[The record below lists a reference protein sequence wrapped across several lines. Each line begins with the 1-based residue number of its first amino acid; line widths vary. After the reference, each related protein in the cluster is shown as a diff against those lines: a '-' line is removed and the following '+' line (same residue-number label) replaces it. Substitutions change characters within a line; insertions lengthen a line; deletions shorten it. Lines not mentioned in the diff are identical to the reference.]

1 MYITADDVRATV
13 RGSPSAAGDSGTA
26 AELDDATIEKAIAA
40 QQAIVEAYARTRWP
54 DDQAPDLVKS
64 LVRDLAAY
72 DATLVYRRS
81 KDLSQFDPIYLR
93 YQEAR
98 QILTDIAAGR
108 VQVEPDPDEPGTG
121 EGGRA
126 TVINPYAGRLFDRS
140 DVGLHPTPRGHY
152 QTGWGD
158 WW

>member
-1 MYITADDVRATV
+1 MWITADDVRDTV
-13 RGSPSAAGDSGTA
+13 RGSATDTGTA
-26 AELDDATIEKAIAA
+26 AELDDDTINRAIAA

-54 DDQAPDLVKS
+54 DDQAPELVKS

-72 DATLVYRRS
+72 DATLVYRKG
-81 KDLSQFDPIYLR
+81 KDLSAYDPIYLR

-98 QILTDIAAGR
+98 QVLTDIAAGR
-108 VQVEPDPDEPGTG
+108 VQIEPDPDQPGTG

-126 TVINPYAGRLFDRS
+126 TVINPYEGRLFDRT
-140 DVGLHPTPRGHY
+140 DMGLHSDPYGHY
-152 QTGWGD
+152 RTGYSD